1 MAKYI
6 SFDRMCGSGTL
17 ESFTDEICDIAENIA
32 DPNTDPEKARTL
44 TIKLTFKPDKSRQ
57 GIKASV
63 SMNSSLAPRLANET
77 MFLLGKD
84 IRTGRIEMRELG
96 DDSQVISTQAKVV
109 PVRAEVVPV
118 APEPRSFDAET
129 GEIYDPANL
138 DQKGPIDLRAVN

>member
-6 SFDRMCGSGTL
+6 SFDRMCGSGAL
-17 ESFTDEICDIAENIA
+17 ESFTDEIRDIAENIA
-32 DPNTDPEKARTL
+32 NPNTDPEKSRTL

-57 GIKASV
+57 AVKTSV

-96 DDSQVISTQAKVV
+96 DDSQVISTHAKAV
-109 PVRAEVVPV
+109 PVRAEVVQV
-118 APEPRSFDAET
+118 APEPRSFDPDT
-129 GEIYDPANL
+129 GEIHEPANL
-138 DQKGPIDLRAVN
+138 GQHGPIDLRAAN